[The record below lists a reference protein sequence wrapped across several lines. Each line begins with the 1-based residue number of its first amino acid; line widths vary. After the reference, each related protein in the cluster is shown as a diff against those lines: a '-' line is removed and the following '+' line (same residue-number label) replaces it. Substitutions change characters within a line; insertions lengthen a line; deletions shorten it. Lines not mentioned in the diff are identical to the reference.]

1 MIIFV
6 TIMDKLLLAVL
17 SGFLLA
23 FSWPSIGFFPLIFI
37 AFIPLFILEN
47 KCSNGKQI
55 FWYSFLA
62 FFIFNFITTYW
73 IAHAALF
80 GAVAAF
86 VINSILMAM
95 VFWLIHKIKKTIS
108 NRLRYLF
115 FIVGWI
121 SMEYLHLNWDLSWPW
136 LVVGNVFAHFPEI
149 IQWYEFTGFLG
160 GSVWVLLINLL
171 LFRFHQGSSTKK
183 NILFAGLVF
192 SLPILLSYYLY
203 VNFQRENNETL
214 NVVIVQPNV
223 DPYSD
228 KFTKGYQNQL
238 ADFIELARTKL
249 TEETDLLLGPE
260 TVLLERIWENQ
271 LEATY
276 SIGKFRELQIEF
288 PKLHILLGATT
299 YKMFENI
306 EEITNTARQF
316 RNQQLFYDVYNSA
329 VFIPK
334 EGDVQVYHKTKLV
347 PGAEKM
353 PFPSLL
359 DPLAKIVVDLGG
371 ISGSLGKSNYLNSFV
386 VNEGAVV
393 SPLICYESVYGDM
406 KLGVTSLLAI
416 ITNDGW
422 WKQTAGY
429 RQHFNYAALRAVE
442 QRKSIIRSANTGISG
457 ILNSRG
463 DVLRQSEWDEKVCL
477 TGDVHINNK
486 ATFYSRFGDYIGRI
500 SVFIFV
506 IFLSVSFVNK
516 RLAHKNPTFKK

>member
-17 SGFLLA
+17 GGGLLA
-23 FSWPSIGFFPLIFI
+23 FSWPSVGFSPLIFI
-37 AFIPLFILEN
+37 AFIPLLVLEN
-47 KCSNGKQI
+47 KCSNGKQV
-55 FWYSFLA
+55 FWHSFLA
-62 FFIFNFITTYW
+62 FFIFNIITTYW
-73 IAHAALF
+73 IFHATLF

-86 VINSILMAM
+86 VINSFLMAM
-95 VFWLIHKIKKTIS
+95 VFWLFHKIKKTIS

-136 LVVGNVFAHFPEI
+136 LVVGNVFANFPAI

-160 GSVWVLLINLL
+160 GSIWVLLINLL
-171 LFRFHQGSSTKK
+171 LFRVYQAPSAKK
-183 NILFAGLVF
+183 TILFTGLIF
-192 SLPILLSYYLY
+192 FLPMLFSYYMY
-203 VNFQRENNETL
+203 VNFQKENHEIL

-228 KFTKGYQNQL
+228 KFTKGYRKQL
-238 ADFIELARTKL
+238 ADFIELAKTSI
-249 TEETDLLLGPE
+249 TEETELLLGPE
-260 TVLLERIWENQ
+260 TVLLERIWENKI
-271 LEATY
+271 EETY
-276 SIGKFRELQIEF
+276 SIGKFRELQREF

-306 EEITNTARQF
+306 EERTNTARQF

-353 PFPSLL
+353 PFPYLL
-359 DPLAKIVVDLGG
+359 DPLAKIAVDLGG
-371 ISGSLGKSNYLNSFV
+371 ISGSLGKSNSLNSFV
-386 VNEGAVV
+386 VDEDIVV

-406 KLGVTSLLAI
+406 KLGLTSILAI

-463 DVLRQSEWDEKVCL
+463 DILRQSAWDEKVCL
-477 TGDVHINNK
+477 TGEVYINNK
-486 ATFYSRFGDYIGRI
+486 ETFYSRFGDYIGRI

-506 IFLSVSFVNK
+506 IFLGVSFVNK
-516 RLAHKNPTFKK
+516 RLAKQNPTY